1 MSTDML
7 CAASMSLY
15 TVDYSRGNAYY
26 RLTNG
31 LHVNFLTNPRSVTS
45 SMDVYYQGY
54 LLTVYNIKGTYV
66 YEPAVKLL
74 SNLTALQ
81 LELDH
86 ANSMLHNTINDMLMP
101 SGLIHKP

>member
-31 LHVNFLTNPRSVTS
+31 LHVNFLTNPRSVNCVTELSPRPSIS
-45 SMDVYYQGY
+45 SPDFP
-54 LLTVYNIKGTYV
+54 TK
-66 YEPAVKLL
+66 
-74 SNLTALQ
+74 
-81 LELDH
+81 
-86 ANSMLHNTINDMLMP
+86 
-101 SGLIHKP
+101 